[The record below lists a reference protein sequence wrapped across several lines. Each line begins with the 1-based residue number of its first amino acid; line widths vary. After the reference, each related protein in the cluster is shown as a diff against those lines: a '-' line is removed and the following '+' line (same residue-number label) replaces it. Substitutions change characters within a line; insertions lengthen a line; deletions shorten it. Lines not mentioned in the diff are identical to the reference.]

1 MILATVFGVISSGF
15 DKINTNNY
23 NVYLKEISVSLML
36 QSEQTQEKM
45 MQLQMSTTR
54 VFHDKK
60 EEIQE
65 AVEE

>member
-23 NVYLKEISVSLML
+23 DVYLKEISVSLML
-36 QSEQTQEKM
+36 QSEQAQENTM
-45 MQLQMSTTR
+45 QMSKTLTR
-54 VFHDKK
+54 VFRDNK